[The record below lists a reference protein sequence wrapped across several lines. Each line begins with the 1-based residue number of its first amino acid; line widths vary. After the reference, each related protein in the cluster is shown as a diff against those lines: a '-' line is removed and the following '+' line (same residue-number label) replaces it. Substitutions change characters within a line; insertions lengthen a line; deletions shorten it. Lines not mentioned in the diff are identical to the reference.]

1 MDDLRDLLGAQSGA
15 AAVAARS
22 GDYQLLLGAGASFG
36 ARNSRGALLP
46 MAPGLVT
53 MLQRQYPD
61 AVIEDDV
68 PLQRAY
74 QRAVN
79 EVGADK
85 VWRFLKGIFGSTN
98 HDPWFTHLAALPWGR
113 IWTLNVDDA
122 FERAF
127 RKGERNRI
135 TELQVIDWSDEYS
148 ESDYVQIVH
157 LHGSILGNAP
167 SPLVFSFSEYA
178 SLAQKRPVWDS
189 MLKGSVSSKPFII
202 VGAKGLGEPDMEAT
216 LVNNKPAA
224 TAPSIIVDPHVT
236 PGQRKEFAG
245 LGYLVFEGT
254 AEQFTEQWTQLVE
267 LDNANLARLYETTAI
282 SIPQFTELKLESA
295 PVPSRNHDLLGGSEP
310 LWNDARIGSI
320 AQFDWM
326 KQVLRPAR
334 EWVLN
339 SSRES
344 SLHVV
349 FGERLTG
356 LSSGLLFVA
365 AELRR
370 LGATV
375 LQFDRVARFERKR
388 VIDFCT
394 GRGPVVV
401 VCDASHEFAVFFNDL
416 LKDAARTPDCDL
428 LILFG
433 EKRFHEL
440 QVDNHFKSNEIRRTT
455 TDIFSRR
462 NKADAHQIVGLLD
475 RRGRLGQLEQQ
486 SPESRRSHFN
496 GRDIFSAMAEVERGQ
511 GFQQRLGTELRSL
524 KTTWHRDLLLMLA
537 IASFGSHQVS
547 VQEAAFG
554 VQVSTQQLL
563 KECAENPSLN
573 ALVEVAGD
581 LIFARQRSSSL
592 ERLFEGTESDE
603 RLTALS
609 QVTRALSGLATSQGL
624 KEKNR
629 ASSLVG
635 GLMVARTL
643 RTVFPGAI
651 IDRYYEALF
660 PEFAHWNARYW
671 EQRAINAKLE
681 GKWGPA
687 ESWASRAVTLKD
699 DPYTRTTLGT
709 ILINKA
715 SVLAEYGDATW
726 IDLYRRG
733 KDELDVALQM
743 DAGNR
748 VAAVSFLEN
757 TLQLLRSTLR
767 ASPELASSEE
777 LSVIRADWTM
787 GYANVQLVGS
797 VEDSARRRATELRR
811 AFDALDVQLS
821 DGRTTHS
828 ERHANTTGAAGRSRR
843 GRGRSSGHNRGQNG
857 DATRRRGQH

>member
-1 MDDLRDLLGAQSGA
+1 VDNLRDLLGTRSDPAL
-15 AAVAARS
+15 VAARS

-36 ARNSRGALLP
+36 AQNTRGTSLP
-46 MAPGLVT
+46 MAPALVT

-61 AVIEDDV
+61 ALIENDV

-79 EVGADK
+79 EVGPDA
-85 VWRFLKGIFGSTN
+85 VWRFLKGIFGGAN
-98 HDPWFTHLAALPWGR
+98 HEAWFTHLAALPWAR
-113 IWTLNVDDA
+113 VWTLNVDDA

-135 TELQVIDWSDEYS
+135 TDLQIVDWSEEYS
-148 ESDYVQIVH
+148 ESDDVQIVH
-157 LHGSILGNAP
+157 LHGSILGNNP

-178 SLAQKRPVWDS
+178 ALAQRRPVWDA
-189 MLKGSVSSKPFII
+189 MLKGSVSSKPFIVI
-202 VGAKGLGEPDMEAT
+202 GAKGLGEPDMEAT
-216 LVNNKPAA
+216 LVNNRPAA
-224 TAPSIIVDPHVT
+224 LAPSIIVDPHVT
-236 PGQRKEFAG
+236 PGQRKEFAS

-254 AEQFTEQWTQLVE
+254 AEQFTEQWTEFTE
-267 LDNANLARLYETTAI
+267 LDSANLIRLYETTTV
-282 SIPQFTELKLESA
+282 SIPQFTELTLESA
-295 PVPSRNHDLLGGSEP
+295 QIPSRNHDLLGGSEP
-310 LWNDARIGSI
+310 LWNDARVGSI
-320 AQFDWM
+320 AEFGWM
-326 KQVLRPAR
+326 AHVARPAR

-339 SSRES
+339 SNREP

-356 LSSGLLFVA
+356 LSSGLLHVA
-365 AELRR
+365 ADLRK

-388 VIDFCT
+388 VIDFCV
-394 GRGPVVV
+394 GRGPVVII
-401 VCDASHEFAVFFNDL
+401 CDTAHEFAVFFNDL
-416 LKDAARTPDCDL
+416 LQDAARTPDCHL
-428 LILFG
+428 LIIFG

-440 QVDNHFKSNEIRRTT
+440 QVDNHFKSNDIRRATT
-455 TDIFSRR
+455 NILSRR
-462 NKADAHQIVGLLD
+462 TKADARNVVALLD

-486 SPESRRSHFN
+486 TPQARRHHFE
-496 GRDIFSAMAEVERGQ
+496 GRDIFSAMAEVERGA
-511 GFQQRLGTELRSL
+511 GFQQRLAEELRSL
-524 KTTWHRDLLLMLA
+524 KTGWHRDLLLILA

-554 VQVSTQQLL
+554 MQVSTQQLL
-563 KECAENPSLN
+563 KESAENSSLN

-592 ERLFEGTESDE
+592 DRLFDKKEADE
-603 RLTALS
+603 RLMALS
-609 QVTRALSGLATSQGL
+609 KVTSTLSGLATNRGL

-629 ASSLVG
+629 ASALVG

-643 RTVFPGAI
+643 RTVFPGAN
-651 IDRYYEALF
+651 IDAYYEALF
-660 PEFAHWNARYW
+660 SDFGHWNARYW
-671 EQRAINAKLE
+671 EQRAINAKLS

-687 ESWASRAVTLKD
+687 ESWASRAVTIKD

-726 IDLYRRG
+726 IDLYHRG
-733 KDELDVALQM
+733 KENLDVALQM

-757 TLQLLRSTLR
+757 TLQLLRTASST
-767 ASPELASSEE
+767 SPEGASEE
-777 LSVIRADWTM
+777 LSLIRADWGM

-797 VEDSARRRATELRR
+797 IEDSARRRATELR
-811 AFDALDVQLS
+811 ADFDRLFP
-821 DGRTTHS
+821 HS
-828 ERHANTTGAAGRSRR
+828 SEESAAESSPQARPAKPANQSRR
-843 GRGRSSGHNRGQNG
+843 PQRRNGGRGPRGGAKRNDG
-857 DATRRRGQH
+857 AR